1 MIVLMVAMVLL
12 AVLIALFAGGLAAF
26 SQRDR
31 ALDPRAVALLE
42 ERMAPIGEVRTGDAP
57 PPVQQAAAE
66 AGGEPLSGA
75 EVNAQ
80 VCATCHASG
89 VMNAPRVG
97 DTAAWQGRLAERD
110 YATLVQHAINGFN
123 AMPAKGGNP
132 SLSDD
137 EVEAAVAHMLAESGI
152 ER

>member
-66 AGGEPLSGA
+66 AGGELLSGA